1 MARRRTEHSA
11 DGSVENKVNETLSQE
26 TPEVQEKVLEDLL
39 GNQVKEVFVE
49 EPVPVE
55 PVEEDVLKSGDRVK
69 IKPGVGSDIVG
80 RRIHNG
86 IKNYLYTVKNVRDDG
101 YVNIECLTYVFTL
114 HKKDLDII
122 KRG

>member
-11 DGSVENKVNETLSQE
+11 EKSVENKVNETLSQE

-39 GNQVKEVFVE
+39 GNQAKEVFIE
-49 EPVPVE
+49 EPAPVE
-55 PVEEDVLKSGDRVK
+55 PAEEDVLKPGDRVK
-69 IKPGVGSDIVG
+69 IKPDVGSDIVG

-114 HKKDLDII
+114 HKKDLDIM